1 MLVGLEFDTV
11 IIAGAVDGFYPGV
24 GAFDIE
30 NDEDRQAEIAAADR
44 RAWYEAMGTA
54 RRTLVVSTFQKDRA
68 EVALRSGMQVH
79 RIRDEHGQAMARLAP
94 SRFALELGPEA
105 PALETTLER

>member
-24 GAFDIE
+24 GAFDVE
-30 NDEDRQAEIAAADR
+30 NDEDRQRQISEADR
-44 RAWYEAMGTA
+44 RAWYLAMGCA
-54 RRTLVVSTFQKDRA
+54 RRTLIVSTFQKDRA
-68 EVALRSGMQVH
+68 ETALRSGMQVH
-79 RIRDEHGQAMARLAP
+79 RIRDEHGEAWARLAP

-105 PALETTLER
+105 PVLEPALER